1 MLSSWLLPVVAAS
14 GSSGVSAQRSSLRPS
29 RAILPSS
36 PNTRPDNSIA
46 PPTMT
51 DSPRTARKR
60 LRPSYSCTECR
71 RRKVKCDRSR
81 PSCGQCRALD
91 LTSSCLYEDSPRRLA
106 LNRDSPRNR
115 HNSEEQDCQS
125 RVTGEDVRAG
135 SGGIHGAMS
144 KTRVFGHGHWMNTFS
159 LVEGLASFDLI
170 GDRFQAFSSLANGAP
185 SNEAV
190 ETVSECKRLA
200 QMIKQQRPSRRCL
213 PPGLHTSL
221 PDRGVM
227 DALVELYFTTFES
240 CYGILDYSSFME
252 EYRTSL
258 TSGDSAD
265 RSFVLLILLMMTV
278 AGPLHGKASVR
289 SEVTASAR
297 IWIDIAQTWL
307 SAPLEKDRLSL
318 KAIQVHCLLL
328 LSRQV
333 NQVGSDLVWISAGS
347 LMRMAMQMGLHQDPD
362 LLGQMDPRQ
371 KHIRRR
377 LWYTIMEMNVQAAI
391 DSGMQPMINDGD
403 YTTRPPP
410 DEMAGSDAA
419 TAADQPSLQGVLA
432 RSISARLRVTRVINS
447 MQEEPSYERVLELGS
462 QLASACSE
470 AARALNQSTCASS
483 AFTSSFCS
491 HLLRR
496 FTLCLHYRYAIRA
509 KSNPLYSHSR
519 QVCLE
524 AALDLVTLLEDSVY
538 SQVLVTGGGMFRDL
552 ITRGALVIFLE
563 LAPDAEEDTSI
574 FAKRRNRARQEPLL
588 RDARRLVQYAKD
600 RVVHGDMNVKT
611 YVCLNMMLA
620 QAEARLDDTPA
631 KEAVSR
637 AMHES
642 LATCRDILQTR
653 ADTVTAVATHSD
665 LELWTNGISPQGLDV
680 NLDSDFD
687 GLFDFGFTGSNP
699 SLQWPV
705 MI

>member
-1 MLSSWLLPVVAAS
+1 MVVAYS
-14 GSSGVSAQRSSLRPS
+14 CGLRQLGRIGPVLYG
-29 RAILPSS
+29 RAGPFFPL
-36 PNTRPDNSIA
+36 NTQADNSIA

-51 DSPRTARKR
+51 DSPRTTCKR
-60 LRPSYSCTECR
+60 LRPSYNCTECR

-81 PSCGQCRALD
+81 PSCGQCRALG
-91 LTSSCLYEDSPRRLA
+91 LTSACLYEDNPRRFT
-106 LNRDSPRNR
+106 LNRDSSRNN
-115 HNSEEQDCQS
+115 HNSEGQDGQS
-125 RVTGEDVRAG
+125 RMTGEDVPAG
-135 SGGIHGAMS
+135 SGGIHGAIS

-159 LVEGLASFDLI
+159 VMEGLAWLEPI
-170 GDRFQAFSSLANGAP
+170 GDCFQAFSSLANGAP
-185 SNEAV
+185 SNEAA
-190 ETVSECKRLA
+190 ETVFMCKRLA

-213 PPGLHTSL
+213 PPDLYSSL

-227 DALVELYFTTFES
+227 DALVELYFATFES
-240 CYGILDYSSFME
+240 CYGILDYYTFME

-258 TSGDSAD
+258 ASGESAD
-265 RSFVLLILLMMTV
+265 RSFILLVLLIMTV
-278 AGPLHGKASVR
+278 AGPLHSNASVR
-289 SEVTASAR
+289 SEVAASAR

-318 KAIQVHCLLL
+318 KAVQVHCLLA

-347 LMRMAMQMGLHQDPD
+347 LVRMAMQMGLHQDPD

-377 LWYTIMEMNVQAAI
+377 LWYTIMELNVQAAI
-391 DSGMQPMINDGD
+391 DSGMPPMVTDGD

-410 DEMAGSDAA
+410 DEMAGSEAA
-419 TAADQPSLQGVLA
+419 TAAGQPSLQGVLA
-432 RSISARLRVTRVINS
+432 RSLSVRLRATRVINS
-447 MQEEPSYERVLELGS
+447 MQEEPSYDRVLELGG

-470 AARALNQSTCASS
+470 AARVLNQSACGSS

-519 QVCLE
+519 HACLE

-538 SQVLVTGGGMFRDL
+538 SQLLVTGGGMFRDL

-563 LAPDAEEDTSI
+563 LAPDAEEDASI

-588 RDARRLVQYAKD
+588 RDVRRLVQYAKD
-600 RVVHGDMNVKT
+600 RVLHGDMNVKT
-611 YVCLNMMLA
+611 YVCLSMMLA
-620 QAEARLDDTPA
+620 QAEACLDDSPA
-631 KEAVSR
+631 KETVSK

-653 ADTVTAVATHSD
+653 ADAVTAATTHSD
-665 LELWTNGISPQGLDV
+665 LGLWTNGISPQDLDI

-687 GLFDFGFTGSNP
+687 GLFDFGFTGSDF
-699 SLQWPV
+699 SL
-705 MI
+705 

>member
-1 MLSSWLLPVVAAS
+1 
-14 GSSGVSAQRSSLRPS
+14 
-29 RAILPSS
+29 
-36 PNTRPDNSIA
+36 
-46 PPTMT
+46 MT
-51 DSPRTARKR
+51 DSPRTTRKR

-91 LTSSCLYEDSPRRLA
+91 LT
-106 LNRDSPRNR
+106 NH
-115 HNSEEQDCQS
+115 HNSEERDSQS
-125 RVTGEDVRAG
+125 RVTGEDVPAG
-135 SGGIHGAMS
+135 SGGIHGAIS
-144 KTRVFGHGHWMNTFS
+144 KTRVYGHGHWMNTFS
-159 LVEGLASFDLI
+159 L
-170 GDRFQAFSSLANGAP
+170 AFSTYATFSSFANGAP
-185 SNEAV
+185 SNEAA

-213 PPGLHTSL
+213 PSDLHNSL
-221 PDRGVM
+221 PDRGVI

-240 CYGILDYSSFME
+240 CYGILDYSSFLE

-258 TSGDSAD
+258 GSGDSAD
-265 RSFVLLILLMMTV
+265 RSFILLILLIVAV
-278 AGPLHGKASVR
+278 AGPLHDKASVR
-289 SEVTASAR
+289 SEVAANAR

-318 KAIQVHCLLL
+318 KAVQVHCLLV

-347 LMRMAMQMGLHQDPD
+347 LVRMAMQMGLHQDPD

-391 DSGMQPMINDGD
+391 DSSMPPMIADKD
-403 YTTRPPP
+403 YTARPPP
-410 DEMAGSDAA
+410 DVMAGSDAA
-419 TAADQPSLQGVLA
+419 TDADQPSLQGVLA
-432 RSISARLRVTRVINS
+432 RSFSVRLRATSLINS
-447 MQEEPSYERVLELGS
+447 MQEEPSYDRVLELGG

-470 AARALNQSTCASS
+470 AARVLNQSTSASS
-483 AFTSSFCS
+483 AFMSSFCS

-519 QVCLE
+519 HACLE

-538 SQVLVTGGGMFRDL
+538 GQLLVTGGGMFRDL

-563 LAPDAEEDTSI
+563 LTPDAEEDASI
-574 FAKRRNRARQEPLL
+574 FAKRRIRARQKPLL
-588 RDARRLVQYAKD
+588 QDARRLVQYAKD
-600 RVVHGDMNVKT
+600 RMVQGDMNVKT
-611 YVCLNMMLA
+611 YVCLSMMLA
-620 QAEARLDDTPA
+620 QAEARLDDSPV

-653 ADTVTAVATHSD
+653 ADAVIAATTHRD
-665 LELWTNGISPQGLDV
+665 FELWTNGIPPQDLDV

-687 GLFDFGFTGSNP
+687 GLFDFGFTGSDL

-705 MI
+705 TI